1 VDVEEGEVVT
11 PDEGKI
17 KKEVEDRIEASNLP
31 FFQDHRKRCTNAITA
46 DPSKEGNLSEIRYK
60 FSRK

>member
-1 VDVEEGEVVT
+1 VDVKEGEVVT

-17 KKEVEDRIEASNLP
+17 KKEVEDRIETPNLP